1 MTHVIL
7 GLLLILPQSLYDI
20 VKSFET
26 RGSLLYSASSGSI
39 KRALDGLLREECIE
53 IASAE
58 PGARGRK
65 VYRVTERGRDT
76 FHTWML
82 ADLTEGDAESAAL
95 HRFFF
100 LGLIRPVDRITIL
113 RNIVR
118 RMENELNKFTS
129 LQDQV
134 AAVEIAREHSE
145 IAAYQIATLEL
156 GREAQNR
163 TLEWFKERL
172 KHEERQ

>member
-1 MTHVIL
+1 
-7 GLLLILPQSLYDI
+7 
-20 VKSFET
+20 
-26 RGSLLYSASSGSI
+26 
-39 KRALDGLLREECIE
+39 
-53 IASAE
+53 
-58 PGARGRK
+58 
-65 VYRVTERGRDT
+65 
-76 FHTWML
+76 ML
-82 ADLTEGDAESAAL
+82 ADLTEGDAESASL

-100 LGLIRPVDRITIL
+100 LGLMSQPDRITVL

-118 RMENELNKFTS
+118 RMENELDKLTT
-129 LQDQV
+129 LHGQV